1 MLKPSS
7 LLLLLCLA
15 GTVYAKPF
23 RSGTAILAP
32 HVASA
37 PDKDASYSEIVDCGS
52 VTQIELFRRARLY
65 LAQTAYDNKTLVA
78 DKETG
83 DLVSGGSLTITVP
96 RSENSSGGV
105 YVLQYVLAVE
115 CANRK
120 YRATISGKLQGYS
133 KIFSSKSEKE
143 SDPMKTELESRL
155 KGLLQELQVAVKD
168 YKPF

>member
-143 SDPMKTELESRL
+143 SDPMKAELESRL